1 MQNTGRVHTS
11 IEWYDPQGQLVSSN
25 NRDEVNQDAVSDRA
39 TILTFRNYQ
48 QSQGGKYECR
58 VAGPGNISESL
69 SVCIGECH
77 AWGDGCGLSSIVALT
92 ALPCP
97 SR

>member
-1 MQNTGRVHTS
+1 MSR
-11 IEWYDPQGQLVSSN
+11 N
-25 NRDEVNQDAVSDRA
+25 NRDEVNQVTGGGGGRIAVL
-39 TILTFRNYQ
+39 IFRSYQ
-48 QSQGGKYECR
+48 RSQGGKYECR
-58 VAGPGNISESL
+58 VAGPGNNSEML

-77 AWGDGCGLSSIVALT
+77 AWGAGCGLLNIVALT